1 MEYDFQ
7 VDSTERVPAAGI
19 VRAAE
24 LAEAAGFRAF
34 WRGES
39 NGRDPVAVLGAAALR
54 TARIRLGSSIM
65 NIHARSP
72 VAAAMAAA
80 TLQEL
85 SGGRFILGLGVGNRN
100 MASWHGRPFGS
111 PLGSLEEYAS
121 IVRAALEGGRTS
133 QQGRFHWSSG
143 FRMAFSVP
151 RVPLYLAALGPR
163 MSELAG
169 RIADGVLTNLGDAD
183 QMAMVRESVRRG
195 EESAGRPRGSVELVD
210 IVRVSVSED
219 YGRALDAIRLNFA
232 FYGLADYYREMFAR
246 MGAGPALEELREN
259 YARHGFRRAASMVPE
274 EAIRR
279 VPGLIAASSVE
290 EVRSRLAYFESV
302 GADALMVV
310 YVPNSSDPVG
320 EISSFLGA
328 WAR

>member
-1 MEYDFQ
+1 
-7 VDSTERVPAAGI
+7 
-19 VRAAE
+19 
-24 LAEAAGFRAF
+24 
-34 WRGES
+34 
-39 NGRDPVAVLGAAALR
+39 
-54 TARIRLGSSIM
+54 
-65 NIHARSP
+65 
-72 VAAAMAAA
+72 
-80 TLQEL
+80 
-85 SGGRFILGLGVGNRN
+85 
-100 MASWHGRPFGS
+100 
-111 PLGSLEEYAS
+111 
-121 IVRAALEGGRTS
+121 
-133 QQGRFHWSSG
+133 
-143 FRMAFSVP
+143 
-151 RVPLYLAALGPR
+151 
-163 MSELAG
+163 
-169 RIADGVLTNLGDAD
+169 
-183 QMAMVRESVRRG
+183 
-195 EESAGRPRGSVELVD
+195 
-210 IVRVSVSED
+210 ED